1 MYSSDWNSECDS
13 DPSLPTQVRQA
24 DFLVEGEVG
33 GGEDFGLP
41 LLGMAVLT
49 TLFNTGHRDFGKDQ
63 SMLVNSAWQHLLYT
77 RVVLQSWSWPEPAG
91 AGTFWLE
98 LV

>member
-1 MYSSDWNSECDS
+1 M
-13 DPSLPTQVRQA
+13 PTQVRQA

-41 LLGMAVLT
+41 LLGMAVLP

-91 AGTFWLE
+91 AGRSREFLAGVS
-98 LV
+98 LKARLRLPLR